1 MTHPLTSGTP
11 YSNSLQC
18 GVFLKLRILLYEN
31 FARFLSLIPIMT
43 NTKYTSIQLSTSSK
57 PCTRTPC
64 EPFTATSRTTTA
76 LRWVIV
82 WDYHHNRGVMLWIP
96 LYLSLCFPFSSFHTS
111 CASLVSSII
120 TSCFYLS
127 LHASHSLYLW
137 LTYLVP
143 FISDSS
149 LLLLT
154 HSLITDSL
162 LSQTHSI
169 LSFP

>member
-1 MTHPLTSGTP
+1 MHPSTSGTP

-18 GVFLKLRILLYEN
+18 GVFRRLRILLYGN
-31 FARFLSLIPIMT
+31 CARFPSSTPIMT
-43 NTKYTSIQLSTSSK
+43 NMKYTLIRLSLSSK
-57 PCTRTPC
+57 PCTRTPY
-64 EPFTATSRTTTA
+64 EPFTATSRTTMA

-96 LYLSLCFPFSSFHTS
+96 LYLSLCFPFSFFRTS
-111 CASLVSSII
+111 RASLVSSII

-127 LHASHSLYLW
+127 CCASCSSYLW
-137 LTYLVP
+137 LIYLVP

-149 LLLLT
+149 LFLLT
-154 HSLITDSL
+154 HSLIADSL
-162 LSQTHSI
+162 LSWTHSI